1 MIDNAIF
8 LIIICL
14 VPWLCFK
21 GAKIDD
27 VEKKKNIEDEK
38 ILTTKKQ
45 N

>member
-8 LIIICL
+8 LIVMIL

-27 VEKKKNIEDEK
+27 AEREEKKLNNN
-38 ILTTKKQ
+38 KKKFK
-45 N
+45 